1 MANLTLS
8 LEDDLLK
15 QSRLYA
21 VQHDTSV
28 NALVRAYL
36 ESLVNKTKDSEQA
49 ERAKAVAEMMRLTE
63 EASRLAQVPD
73 GYVWRREDAYED
85 RLPRWNKP

>member
-8 LEDDLLK
+8 IEDELLK

-28 NALVRAYL
+28 NALVREFL
-36 ESLVNKTKDSEQA
+36 QSLVSKSRDAEQA
-49 ERAKAVAEMMRLTE
+49 ARHRDVAEMNRLLD
-63 EASRLAQVPD
+63 EANRVAQAPD
-73 GYVWRREDAYED
+73 GYQWRREDAYEG
-85 RLPRWNKP
+85 RLTRWNTP

>member
-8 LEDDLLK
+8 IEDDLLK

-36 ESLVNKTKDSEQA
+36 ESLVSKAKDAEQT
-49 ERAKAVAEMMRLTE
+49 ERENAVAEMMRLTD

-73 GYVWRREDAYED
+73 DYVWRREDAYEG

>member
-8 LEDDLLK
+8 IDDDLLK

-28 NALVRAYL
+28 NAMVREYL
-36 ESLVNKTKDSEQA
+36 EDLVTKSKDAEQA
-49 ERAKAVAEMMRLTE
+49 ERAKLVEEMNRLFDQ
-63 EASRLAQVPD
+63 AAQLAQVPEN
-73 GYVWRREDAYED
+73 YTWRREDAYED
-85 RLPRWNKP
+85 RMSRWDKS

>member
-36 ESLVNKTKDSEQA
+36 EDLVSKSKAAEQA
-49 ERAKAVAEMMRLTE
+49 ERDKFVAEMSQFLDE
-63 EASRLAQVPD
+63 VAAKAQVPE
-73 GYVWRREDAYED
+73 GYRWNREDAYEG
-85 RLPRWNKP
+85 RLPRWNKL